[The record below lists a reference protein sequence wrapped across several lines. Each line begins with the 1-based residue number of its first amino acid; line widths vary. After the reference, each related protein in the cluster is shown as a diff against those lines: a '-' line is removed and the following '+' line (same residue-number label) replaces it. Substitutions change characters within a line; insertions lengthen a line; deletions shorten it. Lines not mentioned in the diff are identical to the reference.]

1 MRWLARIRGW
11 SKPRETNRY
20 PTADSF
26 VVGKQRFAAHEQD
39 ILGRVRGSKMRN
51 VRSMQKELSFTSP
64 ARCTAVIA
72 IRIGDIANDQATFVE
87 FESEHSLDGEVGVE
101 FS

>member
-1 MRWLARIRGW
+1 
-11 SKPRETNRY
+11 
-20 PTADSF
+20 
-26 VVGKQRFAAHEQD
+26 
-39 ILGRVRGSKMRN
+39 MRN

-72 IRIGDIANDQATFVE
+72 IRIGDIADDQATFVE